1 MAHHDFAIAPR
12 LWRLFA
18 FWVIFQVMIVVV
30 AFGRSRGVLEKFL
43 PFVVIASPILFVA
56 CALGGVMYY
65 RSLRNL
71 RERGVV
77 IEGEVVPG
85 KRQSIYWVKYAYDEV
100 EYNLR
105 VGMVVDFDIAVQ
117 KTLARAVSEKRPV
130 RLLIDSA
137 KPKRYFILP
146 FEASEQPD
154 GDN

>member
-1 MAHHDFAIAPR
+1 
-12 LWRLFA
+12 
-18 FWVIFQVMIVVV
+18 
-30 AFGRSRGVLEKFL
+30 
-43 PFVVIASPILFVA
+43 
-56 CALGGVMYY
+56 MYY

-71 RERGVV
+71 RERGIV

-85 KRQSIYWVKYAYDEV
+85 KRHSIYWVKYAYEEV

-154 GDN
+154 GDH